1 MLELRRDWS
10 ELVINLQKEMERL
23 MDDFATRKPPMV
35 RFSPKTWEPSVDVYE
50 TENEVVILI
59 ELAGVK
65 EDEIEVAVDNKIVTI
80 RGDRKDI
87 KRGIRRTYSQMEIL
101 WGPFERNISLTTNVD
116 VSQVKAYYESGF
128 LEIVLPKLNDDKYR
142 QVNIK
147 VR

>member
-101 WGPFERNISLTTNVD
+101 WGPFERNIPLTTNVD

-142 QVNIK
+142 QVSIK

>member
-1 MLELRRDWS
+1 
-10 ELVINLQKEMERL
+10 

-101 WGPFERNISLTTNVD
+101 WGPFERNIPLTTNVD

>member
-1 MLELRRDWS
+1 
-10 ELVINLQKEMERL
+10 
-23 MDDFATRKPPMV
+23 
-35 RFSPKTWEPSVDVYE
+35 
-50 TENEVVILI
+50 
-59 ELAGVK
+59 
-65 EDEIEVAVDNKIVTI
+65 EIEVAVDNKIVTI

-101 WGPFERNISLTTNVD
+101 WGPFERNIPLTTNVD

>member
-1 MLELRRDWS
+1 
-10 ELVINLQKEMERL
+10 

-101 WGPFERNISLTTNVD
+101 WGPFERKGLH
-116 VSQVKAYYESGF
+116 F
-128 LEIVLPKLNDDKYR
+128 LA
-142 QVNIK
+142 
-147 VR
+147 

>member
-101 WGPFERNISLTTNVD
+101 WGPFERNIPLTTNVD

-128 LEIVLPKLNDDKYR
+128 LEIVLPKLNDNKYR

>member
-35 RFSPKTWEPSVDVYE
+35 RFSPKTWGPSVDVYE

-101 WGPFERNISLTTNVD
+101 WGPFERNIPLTTNVD

>member
-10 ELVINLQKEMERL
+10 ELVINLQREMEQL
-23 MDDFATRKPPMV
+23 MDDFATRKPPVV
-35 RFSPKTWEPSVDVYE
+35 RFSPRTWEPSVDVYE

-101 WGPFERNISLTTNVD
+101 WGPFERNIPLTTNVD

>member
-101 WGPFERNISLTTNVD
+101 WGPFERNIPLTTNVD

-128 LEIVLPKLNDDKYR
+128 LEVVLPKLNDDKYR
-142 QVNIK
+142 QVSIK

>member
-101 WGPFERNISLTTNVD
+101 WGPFERNIPLTTNVD

-128 LEIVLPKLNDDKYR
+128 LEIVLPKLNDNKYR

-147 VR
+147 VG

>member
-10 ELVINLQKEMERL
+10 ELVINLQREMEQL

-50 TENEVVILI
+50 TENKVVILI

-65 EDEIEVAVDNKIVTI
+65 EDEIEVTVDNKVVTI

-101 WGPFERNISLTTNVD
+101 WGPFERNIPLTTNVD

>member
-10 ELVINLQKEMERL
+10 ELVINLQREMEQL

-35 RFSPKTWEPSVDVYE
+35 RFSPRTWEPSVDVYE
-50 TENEVVILI
+50 TDNEVLILI

-65 EDEIEVAVDNKIVTI
+65 EDEIEVAVDNKTVTI
-80 RGDRKDI
+80 KGDRKDI

-101 WGPFERNISLTTNVD
+101 WGPFERNIPLTTNVD

>member
-101 WGPFERNISLTTNVD
+101 WGPFERNIPLTTNVD

>member
-101 WGPFERNISLTTNVD
+101 WGPFERNIPLTTNVD

-128 LEIVLPKLNDDKYR
+128 LEIVLPKLNDNKYH

>member
-10 ELVINLQKEMERL
+10 EVVINLQKEMERL

-142 QVNIK
+142 RVNIK

>member
-101 WGPFERNISLTTNVD
+101 WGPFERNIPLTTNVD

-128 LEIVLPKLNDDKYR
+128 LEIVLPKLNDAKYR
-142 QVNIK
+142 QVNIR